1 MLLAVELLD
10 ELVFGTREAAWP
22 QVQHDLGLTYT
33 QIGLIL
39 SVPGWVGLLVDPLVG
54 VLGDRGRRRVLMA
67 AGGGTFALA
76 TFGAGLAPGFAAML
90 AAAIVLFPASGALV
104 GLSEATLMDI
114 DPPRREHNMAR
125 WTLAGSVGVV
135 AAPIALALGL
145 GWRIQFVAL
154 AVFAVVILPLVGR
167 LPIASAEPDG
177 SLLDGLRATAALVR
191 RGAVVRWLVL
201 LELSNLMLDVL
212 HGFLALYLV
221 DVAGMR
227 PTEAA
232 LGIAIWTGAG
242 LLGDGLLLLVLRRTS
257 GLRYLRWSAGLML
270 PAYGAF
276 LVVDGGTPKL
286 CALAMVG
293 LLHAGW
299 YAIPQAR
306 LYDELGERSGAAMA
320 LGTASGFAAGTFPLA
335 IALLAGV
342 VGLANALLVP
352 LIAPIVLVLW
362 LPREPERER

>member
-1 MLLAVELLD
+1 VLLAVELLD

-39 SVPGWVGLLVDPLVG
+39 SAPGWVGLLVDPVVG
-54 VLGDRGRRRVLMA
+54 VLADRGRRRLLMA
-67 AGGGTFALA
+67 AGGCMFAVA
-76 TFGAGLAPGFAAML
+76 TLGAGIAPGFAAML

-104 GLSEATLMDI
+104 GLSEATLMDLE
-114 DPPRREHNMAR
+114 PGRREHNMAR

-135 AAPIALALGL
+135 VAPIALALGL
-145 GWRIQFVAL
+145 GWRLQFVSLAL
-154 AVFAVVILPLVGR
+154 LGALIVPLVVR
-167 LPIASAEPDG
+167 LPIASEEPDG
-177 SLLDGLRATAALVR
+177 SLLDGLRATVGLVR
-191 RGAVVRWLVL
+191 RRTVVRWLVL
-201 LELSNLMLDVL
+201 LEVANLMLDVL

-242 LLGDGLLLLVLRRTS
+242 LVGDGLLLLVLRRAS
-257 GLRYLRWSAGLML
+257 GLRYLRWSAVAML
-270 PAYGAF
+270 PAYSAF
-276 LVVDGGTPKL
+276 LFVDSITAKL
-286 CALAMVG
+286 CALAVVG

-306 LYDELGERSGAAMA
+306 LYDELGEQSGAAMA
-320 LGTASGFAAGTFPLA
+320 LGTASGVAAGTFPLA
-335 IALLAGV
+335 IGLLAGA

-362 LPREPERER
+362 LPRERMRR